1 MDNSASFASPQ
12 QREKNANDPSAER
25 KETANVDHLNHDLEE
40 PKSNIKYRSLR
51 CPYEGFDDRNND
63 QIRGAHEQR
72 THASPHYPDGQG
84 HIQPYH
90 R

>member
-12 QREKNANDPSAER
+12 QRKENANDPSAER
-25 KETANVDHLNHDLEE
+25 KEAVNVDGLNHDLEE
-40 PKSNIKYRSLR
+40 PKSNTKYRSLR

-72 THASPHYPDGQG
+72 PRAPSNHSDRQG
-84 HIQPYH
+84 HILPY
-90 R
+90 RR